1 VAITHGFVYYS
12 LAVALS
18 HSHREYGPGG
28 KIPAQFMVG
37 AMSLTQSALASV
49 LVDEIADPREALDA
63 VTAWNKLL
71 LVQLSVLLLGYLL
84 PQREARD

>member
-1 VAITHGFVYYS
+1 MVRPAPPHARNHDRHRS
-12 LAVALS
+12 CN
-18 HSHREYGPGG
+18 REYGPGG